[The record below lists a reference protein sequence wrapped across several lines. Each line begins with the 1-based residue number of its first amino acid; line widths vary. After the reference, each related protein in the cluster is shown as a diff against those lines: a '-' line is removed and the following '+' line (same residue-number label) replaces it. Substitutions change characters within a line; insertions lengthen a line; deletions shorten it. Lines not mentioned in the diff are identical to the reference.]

1 MTNGAG
7 LRADF
12 SGAIRKTQVLGTL
25 GRAHKYQAT
34 SWTAET
40 IKALMRSAAD
50 RQISTRVHHSKKTSM
65 MGRNIGKIIT
75 VGDERWIITIG
86 TGVGGKQTVPYAKI
100 QDEGGT
106 THPTVTKR
114 MRGWAWF
121 MYAKWKEERFKWL
134 ALTKKSK
141 LDVNIPASK
150 WFTSVIE
157 EREPILSAMMQK
169 NVVLQ
174 VAEIMGDGGVGVRSE
189 IK

>member
-1 MTNGAG
+1 MSDGIG

-12 SGAIRKTQVLGTL
+12 SGAIRKTEVLKTL
-25 GRAHKYQAT
+25 PKAHKYQAT

-50 RQISTRVHHSKKTSM
+50 RQISTRVHHSKKTAM
-65 MGRNIGKIIT
+65 MQRNIGQLIG
-75 VGDERWIITIG
+75 VGDDKWTIAIG
-86 TGVGGKQTVPYAKI
+86 TGIGGKQSVPYAKI

-150 WFTSVIE
+150 WFTSIIE
-157 EREPILSAMMQK
+157 QREPILSAQMQPAA
-169 NVVLQ
+169 VLK
-174 VAEIMGDGGVGVRSE
+174 VAEMMAGSSAG
-189 IK
+189 KLA

>member
-12 SGAIRKTQVLGTL
+12 SGAICKTQVLKAL
-25 GRAHKYQAT
+25 PKAHKYQAT
-34 SWTAET
+34 TWTAET
-40 IKALMRSAAD
+40 IKALMDSAGD
-50 RQISTRVHHSKKTSM
+50 RQLSVRLYHSQKTSM
-65 MGRNIGKIIT
+65 MMRNIGKVIT
-75 VGDERWIITIG
+75 VGDDRWTIAIG
-86 TGVGGKQTVPYAKI
+86 TGVGGKQSVPYAKI

-141 LDVNIPASK
+141 LNVVIPASK

-157 EREPILSAMMQK
+157 KQEPILEGMMQPAA
-169 NVVLQ
+169 VLK
-174 VAEIMGDGGVGVRSE
+174 VAEIMGGGGVGLRSE